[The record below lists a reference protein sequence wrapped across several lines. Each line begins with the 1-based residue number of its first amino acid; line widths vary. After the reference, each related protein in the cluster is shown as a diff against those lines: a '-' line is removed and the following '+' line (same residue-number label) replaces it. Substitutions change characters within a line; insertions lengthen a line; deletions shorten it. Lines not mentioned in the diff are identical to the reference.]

1 MQYKMKVDLLLTCK
15 GLNQLHNHAVVG
27 FLFENEAFSSGHLQ
41 QLNDRLENH
50 LKYLRENQLLT
61 GKKQEVFLIA
71 PQEKI
76 NAEKILFFGLGSINT
91 YSQDV
96 INIAIK
102 KALSTLEKLYL
113 YDLLILISSE
123 NIVKGIYIDLIKSL
137 IVSFINYCN
146 EKEKGEFKVVFL
158 IEEQY
163 KNDLK
168 NLEKEVRPYFNPTF
182 DYSILIE
189 VD

>member
-15 GLNQLHNHAVVG
+15 SLNQLRYHAVVG
-27 FLFENEAFSSGHLQ
+27 FLFENETFSSGYLQ
-41 QLNDRLENH
+41 QLNDRLENY
-50 LKYLRENQLLT
+50 LTYLRENQLLT
-61 GKKQEVFLIA
+61 GKQQEVFLVA

-76 NAEKILFFGLGSINT
+76 NTEKILFFGLGPVNA
-91 YSQDV
+91 YSQDM
-96 INIAIK
+96 IDIAIK
-102 KALSTLEKLYL
+102 KALLTLEKLYV

-123 NIVKGIYIDLIKSL
+123 NIMKAVYIDLIKSL
-137 IVSFINYCN
+137 MAGLINYCN
-146 EKEKGEFKVVFL
+146 EKKKGEFNVVFL
-158 IEEQY
+158 IEEHY

-168 NLEKEVRPYFNPTF
+168 NLEKELRPYFNPTF